1 MSEIK
6 VRCVCCRKALGA
18 ADFVWQV
25 RVVNCNGKTEY
36 LPVCSEEHARLTQEK
51 YSRIH
56 AEMSKYTKQQTFKK
70 MRVSDYLG

>member
-1 MSEIK
+1 MIEAKVKCAFCGKEI
-6 VRCVCCRKALGA
+6 GESGY
-18 ADFVWQV
+18 VWKV